1 MKIKISK
8 SPATMGTLI
17 RGDLPKGCLV
27 YDVSFAV
34 GKVPV
39 VTGFF
44 VVGVVVVVEVL
55 VEVLVVGFLVVDG
68 ALDVVVVVV
77 EITIG
82 VQHSP
87 RTDSPIEVQVWPHDE
102 QQTFACFVQQREQ

>member
-1 MKIKISK
+1 MKMSR
-8 SPATMGTLI
+8 SPATIGTLI

-27 YDVSFAV
+27 YDVPFVV
-34 GKVPV
+34 GKVLV

-44 VVGVVVVVEVL
+44 VVIVVEVL

-68 ALDVVVVVV
+68 TLDVVVVVV

-87 RTDSPIEVQVWPHDE
+87 
-102 QQTFACFVQQREQ
+102 

>member
-1 MKIKISK
+1 MRK

-27 YDVSFAV
+27 YDVPFVV
-34 GKVPV
+34 GMVLV

-44 VVGVVVVVEVL
+44 VVVVVIVVEVL
-55 VEVLVVGFLVVDG
+55 VDVLIAGFLVVDG
-68 ALDVVVVVV
+68 TLDVVVVVV

-87 RTDSPIEVQVWPHDE
+87 RTDSPIDVQVWPHDE
-102 QQTFACFVQQREQ
+102 QQTFACFVQ